1 MLVSSTE
8 YLKRAKW
15 GGTCLESQPLE
26 DKDQRLRVQIQPML
40 QSEFQVSLDRETLPQ
55 NKTTF
60 PFQIP
65 IKVNLQPAA
74 SRKCLRIHTEKH
86 NIPGMCNLVM
96 IQSCFEN
103 CNCP

>member
-15 GGTCLESQPLE
+15 GGTCLEPQPLE
-26 DKDQRLRVQIQPML
+26 DKAQRLRVQSQPML
-40 QSEFQVSLDRETLPQ
+40 QSEFQASLDRKTVSEQNNLSLPNT
-55 NKTTF
+55 NKGK
-60 PFQIP
+60 P
-65 IKVNLQPAA
+65 QPAA

-86 NIPGMCNLVM
+86 NIPSMCNLVM